1 MIPFGKGT
9 HIMPDE
15 EWMTIDETAKYLQ
28 LGKTALYDLARE
40 GTVPSSKVGSKWL
53 FSKQD
58 LDAWVRSNI
67 PLEQFFLKTPAHIE
81 ENLQLREPQIEA
93 YQELYTYFKSG
104 KKTAIIQIP
113 VGCGKSGIA
122 AIAPFGIAK
131 GRVLVIAPN
140 LTIKEGLFE
149 SLDVTNRQKCFWRK
163 RGILTEE
170 AMIGGPFV
178 TTLDT
183 GNLSVC
189 EKSHFVVSN
198 VQQLSTNPEKW
209 LHLFPRDFFDML
221 IVDEAHHSPADS
233 WRKVVEYFAAARVIN
248 MTATPFRADA
258 QEIEGELVYRY
269 PFKKATFKGYI
280 KRVTASYAAPSELEF
295 TAHGETK
302 TFTLDEVLAMKEKDW
317 FSRGIA
323 LSEPCNL
330 TIVNNSLEKL
340 EQLRETGTAHQLI
353 AVACS
358 VNHARKIVQMY
369 EARGFKADL
378 IFSEMDEDKKVDV
391 KRRLRSGELDCIVQ
405 VQMLGEGFDHPKL
418 SVAAIFRPFRTLAPY
433 IQFVGR
439 ILRVIVQDSPGHP
452 DNYGHIV
459 THAGM
464 NLDERLREFKLFE
477 SDDQKFWEDV
487 IGGKEPEPPARVLSG
502 EARMKLSES
511 AVVNYEI
518 VDSMIEEQFT
528 SADQKDIIKELR
540 EKFELL
546 GLDPEQAE
554 EIVLAR
560 SGARTMS
567 RAAQPFQVLPQREWE
582 ARKKG
587 LNDQVNRAANLLINR
602 LEINRAGRELINT
615 GVPATNNF
623 VACVTL
629 INKEIKRK
637 YPKPRTEWSAE
648 QFGLVTVE
656 LEEFLNTLTRRYK
669 GILND
674 KAKGC

>member
-1 MIPFGKGT
+1 MA
-9 HIMPDE
+9 E
-15 EWMTIDETAKYLQ
+15 EWMTIEETARYLQ
-28 LGKTALYDLARE
+28 LGKTALYDLARD
-40 GTVPSSKVGSKWL
+40 GTLPSNKVGSKWL
-53 FSKQD
+53 FSKHD

-81 ENLQLREPQIEA
+81 ENMQLREPQVEA
-93 YQELYTYFKSG
+93 YRALYEYFRSG
-104 KKTAIIQIP
+104 GQTAIIQIP

-131 GRVLVIAPN
+131 GRVLVVVPN
-140 LTIKEGLFE
+140 LTIKEGMFE
-149 SLDVTNRQKCFWRK
+149 SLDVTNRQKCFWR
-163 RGILTEE
+163 RRAVLTEE
-170 AMIGGPFV
+170 AMIGGPFAA
-178 TTLDT
+178 TLDT
-183 GNLSVC
+183 GNVSVC

-198 VQQLSTNPEKW
+198 VHQLSTNPDKW
-209 LHLFPRDFFDML
+209 LRRFPRDFFDML
-221 IVDEAHHSPADS
+221 IVDEAHHSPAES
-233 WRKVVEYFAAARVIN
+233 WQKVRQYFGSARVIN
-248 MTATPFRADA
+248 MTATPFRGDA
-258 QEIEGELVYRY
+258 QEIEGDLVYRY

-302 TFTLDEVLAMKEKDW
+302 TYTLDEVLAMKEKDW

-323 LSEPCNL
+323 LSEPCNQ
-330 TIVNNSLEKL
+330 TIVDNSLQRL

-358 VNHARKIVQMY
+358 VHHGRSIVRLYQ
-369 EARGFKADL
+369 ARGFNADL
-378 IFSEMDEDKKVDV
+378 IYSEMDEDKKVDV
-391 KRRLRSGELDCIVQ
+391 KRRLTSGELDCIVQ

-439 ILRVIVQDSPGHP
+439 ILRAVVQNSPGHP

-487 IGGKEPEPPARVLSG
+487 IGGREPDLPADVKRG
-502 EARMKLSES
+502 AARMKLSEP

-518 VDSMIEEQFT
+518 VDSLIEEQFT
-528 SADQKDIIKELR
+528 SAEQEDIIKELR
-540 EKFELL
+540 EKLELL

-554 EIVLAR
+554 AIVLAK
-560 SGARTMS
+560 SGTRTTS
-567 RAAQPFQVLPQREWE
+567 KAAQPFQVLPQREWE
-582 ARKKG
+582 ARRKG
-587 LNDQVNRAANLLINR
+587 LNEQVNRAANLLINR
-602 LEINRAGRELINT
+602 LGINRAGRDLIDL
-615 GVPATNNF
+615 GVAATNNF

-629 INKEIKRK
+629 INKDLKSR
-637 YPKPRTEWSAE
+637 YPKRRNDWS
-648 QFGLVTVE
+648 TD
-656 LEEFLNTLTRRYK
+656 EFLAAESDLEDVLDALTRRYRGLLSGKTK
-669 GILND
+669 G
-674 KAKGC
+674 

>member
-1 MIPFGKGT
+1 MA
-9 HIMPDE
+9 E
-15 EWMTIDETAKYLQ
+15 EWMTIEETARYLQ
-28 LGKTALYDLARE
+28 IGKTALYDLARE
-40 GTVPSSKVGSKWL
+40 GTLPSNKIGSKWL
-53 FSKQD
+53 FSKRD
-58 LDAWVRSNI
+58 LDAWVRSNV

-81 ENLQLREPQIEA
+81 ENLQLREPQVEA
-93 YQELYTYFKSG
+93 YKALYEYFRSG
-104 KKTAIIQIP
+104 RQSAIIQIP

-131 GRVLVIAPN
+131 GRVLIVAPN

-149 SLDVTNRQKCFWRK
+149 SLDVTNRQKCFWRR
-163 RGILTEE
+163 RGILSDE
-170 AMIGGPFV
+170 AMIGGPFA

-183 GNLSVC
+183 GNITVC

-209 LHLFPRDFFDML
+209 LHRFPRDFFDML
-221 IVDEAHHSPADS
+221 IVDEAHHAPAAS
-233 WRKVVEYFAAARVIN
+233 WQKVREHFSAARVIN
-248 MTATPFRADA
+248 MTATPFRSDA
-258 QEIEGELVYRY
+258 QEIEGDLVYRY

-295 TAHGETK
+295 TADGETRIY
-302 TFTLDEVLAMKEKDW
+302 TLDEVLAMKEKDW

-323 LSEPCNL
+323 LSEPCNQ
-330 TIVNNSLEKL
+330 TIVDNSLQRL

-358 VNHARKIVQMY
+358 VNHARSIVRLYQ
-369 EARGFKADL
+369 ARGFSADL
-378 IFSEMDEDKKVDV
+378 IYSEMDEDKKVDV
-391 KRRLRSGELDCIVQ
+391 KRRLTSGELDCIVQ

-439 ILRVIVQDSPGHP
+439 ILRVIVQNSPGHP

-487 IGGKEPEPPARVLSG
+487 IGGKEPEPPSDVKNG
-502 EARMKLSES
+502 QARMKLSEP

-518 VDSMIEEQFT
+518 VDSLIEEQFT
-528 SADQKDIIKELR
+528 SAEQEDIIRELR
-540 EKFELL
+540 EKLELL

-554 EIVLAR
+554 AIVLAKS
-560 SGARTMS
+560 SGRTMS
-567 RAAQPFQVLPQREWE
+567 KAAQPFQVLPQREWE
-582 ARKKG
+582 AKRKG
-587 LNDQVNRAANLLINR
+587 LNEQVNRAANLLMNR
-602 LEINRAGRELINT
+602 IGIGRGGRDLIT
-615 GVPATNNF
+615 LGVAATNNF
-623 VACVTL
+623 VAGVTL
-629 INKEIKRK
+629 INKELKQR
-637 YPKPRTEWSAE
+637 YPKSRKEWSVEEFAAAE
-648 QFGLVTVE
+648 AE
-656 LEEFLNTLTRRYK
+656 LENILNTLTRRYK
-669 GILND
+669 GLLSG
-674 KAKGC
+674 KAQG

>member
-1 MIPFGKGT
+1 MAQ
-9 HIMPDE
+9 
-15 EWMTIDETAKYLQ
+15 EWMTIEETARYLQ

-40 GTVPSSKVGSKWL
+40 GSLPSNKIGNKWL
-53 FSKQD
+53 FSKKD

-67 PLEQFFLKTPAHIE
+67 PLEQFFMKTPAHIE
-81 ENLQLREPQIEA
+81 ENLQLREPQVEA
-93 YQELYTYFKSG
+93 YGELYKYFKSG
-104 KKTAIIQIP
+104 GKTAIIQIP

-131 GRVLVIAPN
+131 GRVLVVAPN
-140 LTIKEGLFE
+140 VTIKDGLFE

-170 AMIGGPFV
+170 AMIGGPFA

-189 EKSHFVVSN
+189 EKSHFVVTN
-198 VQQLSTNPEKW
+198 VHQLSTDPEKW
-209 LHLFPRDFFDML
+209 LHQFPLDFFDLL
-221 IVDEAHHSPADS
+221 IVDEAHHSPAES
-233 WRKVVEYFAAARVIN
+233 WRKVREHFGAARIIN
-248 MTATPFRADA
+248 MTATPFRGDA
-258 QEIEGELVYRY
+258 QEIEGDLVYRY

-280 KRVTASYAAPSELEF
+280 KRATASYAAPSQLQF

-302 TFTLDEVLAMKEKDW
+302 MYTLDEVLTMKERDW

-323 LSEPCNL
+323 LSDPCNE
-330 TIVNNSLEKL
+330 TIVINSLQRL

-369 EARGFKADL
+369 VARGFNADL

-418 SVAAIFRPFRTLAPY
+418 SVAAIFRPFRSLAPY

-477 SDDQKFWEDV
+477 SDDQKFWEDI
-487 IGGKEPEPPARVLSG
+487 IGGKEPEPPAHVVSG
-502 EARMKLSES
+502 AARMKLSEP
-511 AVVNYEI
+511 AFANYEI
-518 VDSMIEEQFT
+518 VDSLIEEEFT
-528 SADQKDIIKELR
+528 SADQEDIIKELR
-540 EKFELL
+540 EKLEVL

-554 EIVLAR
+554 AIVLAK
-560 SGARTMS
+560 SGTRTMS
-567 RAAQPFQVLPQREWE
+567 KAAQPYQVLPQRDWE

-587 LNDQVNRAANLLINR
+587 LNDQVNRAANLLLNR
-602 LEINRAGRELINT
+602 LGINRAGRELINT
-615 GVPATNNF
+615 GIPATNNF
-623 VACVTL
+623 VACLTL
-629 INKEIKRK
+629 INKEIKKK
-637 YPKPRTEWSAE
+637 YPNPRNEWSTE
-648 QFGLVTVE
+648 QFEAVRVE
-656 LEEFLNTLTRRYK
+656 LEDFINTLTRKYK

-674 KAKGC
+674 KAKG

>member
-1 MIPFGKGT
+1 
-9 HIMPDE
+9 MPD
-15 EWMTIDETAKYLQ
+15 EWMTIEETARYLQ

-40 GTVPSSKVGSKWL
+40 GTVPSNKVGSKWL
-53 FSKQD
+53 FSKKD

-67 PLEQFFLKTPAHIE
+67 PLEQYFLKTSAHIE
-81 ENLQLREPQIEA
+81 ENLQLREPQVEA
-93 YQELYTYFKSG
+93 YEELYEYFKSG
-104 KKTAIIQIP
+104 GKTAIIQIP

-131 GRVLVIAPN
+131 GRVLVVAPN

-163 RGILTEE
+163 RDILSDE
-170 AMIGGPFV
+170 AMIGGPFA

-183 GNLSVC
+183 GNISVC

-198 VQQLSTNPEKW
+198 VHQLATNPEKW
-209 LHLFPRDFFDML
+209 LHRFPKDFFDL
-221 IVDEAHHSPADS
+221 IIVDEAHHSPAES
-233 WRKVVEYFAAARVIN
+233 WKKVLEHFAAARVIN
-248 MTATPFRADA
+248 MTATPFRGDG
-258 QEIEGELVYRY
+258 QEIEGDLVYRY

-280 KRVTASYAAPSELEF
+280 KRIQASYAAPTELEF
-295 TAHGETK
+295 TAKGETK
-302 TFTLDEVLAMKEKDW
+302 VYTLDDVLAMKEKDW

-323 LSEPCNL
+323 LSDVCNQ
-330 TIVNNSLEKL
+330 TIVDNSLEKL
-340 EQLRETGTAHQLI
+340 ELLRETGTAHQLI

-358 VNHARKIVQMY
+358 VNHARSITAMY

-378 IFSEMDEDKKVDV
+378 IYSEMDDDKKIEV
-391 KRRLRSGELDCIVQ
+391 KRGLTSGELDCIVQ

-439 ILRVIVQDSPGHP
+439 ILRVVVQNTPGHP
-452 DNYGHIV
+452 DNYGHVV

-477 SDDQKFWEDV
+477 SDDQKFWEEI
-487 IGGKEPEPPARVLSG
+487 IGGKEPEPPENVKTG
-502 EARMKLSES
+502 EARMKLSEPV
-511 AVVNYEI
+511 VVNYEI
-518 VDSMIEEQFT
+518 VDSLIEEQFT
-528 SADQKDIIKELR
+528 SAEQEDIIEELR
-540 EKFELL
+540 ENLERL

-560 SGARTMS
+560 STARATS
-567 RAAQPFQVLPQREWE
+567 KAAQPYQVLPQREWE
-582 ARKKG
+582 MRKKG

-602 LEINRAGRELINT
+602 LEISRGGRELINT
-615 GVPATNNF
+615 GVAATNNF

-629 INKEIKRK
+629 INKELKKIN
-637 YPKPRTEWSAE
+637 PKPRKEWSTKEFEGAL
-648 QFGLVTVE
+648 GN
-656 LEEFLNTLTRRYK
+656 LENVINTLTRRYK
-669 GILND
+669 GILNGKA
-674 KAKGC
+674 KAKG

>member
-1 MIPFGKGT
+1 MA
-9 HIMPDE
+9 D
-15 EWMTIDETAKYLQ
+15 EWMTIEETARYLQ

-40 GTVPSSKVGSKWL
+40 GTVPSNKVGSKWL
-53 FSKQD
+53 FSKKD

-67 PLEQFFLKTPAHIE
+67 PLEQYFLKTPAHIE
-81 ENLQLREPQIEA
+81 ENLQLREPQVEA
-93 YQELYTYFKSG
+93 YEELYEYFKSG
-104 KKTAIIQIP
+104 GKTAIIQIP

-131 GRVLVIAPN
+131 GRVLVVAPN

-163 RGILTEE
+163 RDILSDE
-170 AMIGGPFV
+170 AMIGGPFA

-183 GNLSVC
+183 GNISVC

-198 VQQLSTNPEKW
+198 VHQLATNPEKW
-209 LHLFPRDFFDML
+209 LHRFPKDFFDL
-221 IVDEAHHSPADS
+221 IIVDEAHHSPAES
-233 WRKVVEYFAAARVIN
+233 WKKVLEHFSAARVIN
-248 MTATPFRADA
+248 MTATPFRGDGR
-258 QEIEGELVYRY
+258 EVEGDLVYRY

-280 KRVTASYAAPSELEF
+280 KRIQASYAAPTELEF
-295 TAHGETK
+295 TAKGETK
-302 TFTLDEVLAMKEKDW
+302 VYTLDDVLAMKEKDW

-323 LSEPCNL
+323 LSDVCNE

-340 EQLRETGTAHQLI
+340 ELLRQTGTAHQLI

-358 VNHARKIVQMY
+358 VNHARKITAMY

-378 IFSEMDEDKKVDV
+378 IYSEMDDDKKIEV
-391 KRRLRSGELDCIVQ
+391 KRRLTSGELDCIVQ

-439 ILRVIVQDSPGHP
+439 ILRVIVQNTPGHP
-452 DNYGHIV
+452 DNYGHVV

-477 SDDQKFWEDV
+477 SDDQKFWEEV
-487 IGGKEPEPPARVLSG
+487 IGGKEPEPPANVKTG
-502 EARMKLSES
+502 EARMKLSEPV
-511 AVVNYEI
+511 VVNYEI
-518 VDSMIEEQFT
+518 VDSLIEEQFT
-528 SADQKDIIKELR
+528 SAEQEDIIKELR
-540 EKFELL
+540 ENLERL

-560 SGARTMS
+560 STAQVKS
-567 RAAQPFQVLPQREWE
+567 KAAQPYQVLPQREWE
-582 ARKKG
+582 MRKKG

-602 LEINRAGRELINT
+602 LEIGRGGRELINT
-615 GVPATNNF
+615 GVAATNNF

-629 INKEIKRK
+629 INKELKK
-637 YPKPRTEWSAE
+637 NNSKPRKEWS
-648 QFGLVTVE
+648 T
-656 LEEFLNTLTRRYK
+656 EEFEGAMSSLEDVINTLTRRYK
-669 GILND
+669 GILNGKA
-674 KAKGC
+674 KAKG

>member
-1 MIPFGKGT
+1 MA
-9 HIMPDE
+9 D
-15 EWMTIDETAKYLQ
+15 EWMTIEETARYLQ

-40 GTVPSSKVGSKWL
+40 GTVPSNKVGSKWL
-53 FSKQD
+53 FSKKD

-67 PLEQFFLKTPAHIE
+67 PLEQYFLKTPAHIE
-81 ENLQLREPQIEA
+81 ENLQLREPQVEA
-93 YQELYTYFKSG
+93 YAELYEYFKSG
-104 KKTAIIQIP
+104 GKAAIIQIP

-131 GRVLVIAPN
+131 GRVLVVAPN

-163 RGILTEE
+163 RDILAEE
-170 AMIGGPFV
+170 AMIGGPFA

-183 GNLSVC
+183 GNISVC

-198 VQQLSTNPEKW
+198 VHQLATNPEKW
-209 LHLFPRDFFDML
+209 LHRFPNDFFDL
-221 IVDEAHHSPADS
+221 IVVDEAHHSPAES
-233 WRKVVEYFAAARVIN
+233 WTKVLEHFAAARVIN
-248 MTATPFRADA
+248 MTATPFRGDG
-258 QEIEGELVYRY
+258 QEIEGDLVYRY

-280 KRVTASYAAPSELEF
+280 KRIQASYAAPTELEF
-295 TAHGETK
+295 TAKGETK
-302 TFTLDEVLAMKEKDW
+302 VYTLDDVLAMKDKDW

-323 LSEPCNL
+323 LSDVCNQ
-330 TIVNNSLEKL
+330 TIVDNSLEKL
-340 EQLRETGTAHQLI
+340 ELLRETGTAHQLI

-358 VNHARKIVQMY
+358 VNHARKITAMY

-378 IFSEMDEDKKVDV
+378 IYSEMDEDKKTEV
-391 KRRLRSGELDCIVQ
+391 KRRLTSGELDCIVQ

-439 ILRVIVQDSPGHP
+439 ILRVVVQNSPGHP
-452 DNYGHIV
+452 DNYGHVV

-477 SDDQKFWEDV
+477 SDDQKFWEEI
-487 IGGKEPEPPARVLSG
+487 IGGKEPQPPDSVKAG
-502 EARMKLSES
+502 EARMKLSEPV
-511 AVVNYEI
+511 VVNYEI
-518 VDSMIEEQFT
+518 VDSLIEEQFT
-528 SADQKDIIKELR
+528 SAEQEDIIKELR
-540 EKFELL
+540 ENLERL

-560 SGARTMS
+560 SAARTTS
-567 RAAQPFQVLPQREWE
+567 KAAQPYQVLPQREWE
-582 ARKKG
+582 MRKKG

-602 LEINRAGRELINT
+602 LEIGRGGWELINT
-615 GVPATNNF
+615 GVAATNNF

-629 INKEIKRK
+629 INKELKKIN
-637 YPKPRTEWSAE
+637 PKPRKEWS
-648 QFGLVTVE
+648 T
-656 LEEFLNTLTRRYK
+656 EEFESALGSLEDVINTLTRRYK
-669 GILND
+669 GILNG
-674 KAKGC
+674 KAKTKG

>member
-1 MIPFGKGT
+1 M
-9 HIMPDE
+9 
-15 EWMTIDETAKYLQ
+15 
-28 LGKTALYDLARE
+28 R
-40 GTVPSSKVGSKWL
+40 
-53 FSKQD
+53 
-58 LDAWVRSNI
+58 
-67 PLEQFFLKTPAHIE
+67 TPAHIE
-81 ENLQLREPQIEA
+81 ENLQLREPQVEA
-93 YQELYTYFKSG
+93 YTALYQFFKSG
-104 KKTAIIQIP
+104 GTTAILQIP

-140 LTIKEGLFE
+140 LTIKEGMFE

-163 RGILTEE
+163 RNVLTDD
-170 AMIGGPFV
+170 AMIGGPFA

-189 EKSHFVVSN
+189 EKSHFIVSN
-198 VQQLSTNPEKW
+198 IQQLSTNPEKW
-209 LHLFPRDFFDML
+209 LRKFPRDFFDMI
-221 IVDEAHHSPADS
+221 IVDEAHHSPAES
-233 WRKVVEYFAAARVIN
+233 WRKVREHFSAARIIN

-258 QEIEGELVYRY
+258 QKIEGDLVYRY

-295 TAHGETK
+295 TARGETK
-302 TFTLDEVLAMKEKDW
+302 IYTLDEVLAMKDKDW

-323 LSEPCNL
+323 LSDPCNQ
-330 TIVNNSLEKL
+330 TIVDNSLQRL

-358 VNHARKIVQMY
+358 VDHARKIVRMY

-391 KRRLRSGELDCIVQ
+391 KRRLTSGELDCIVQ

-418 SVAAIFRPFRTLAPY
+418 SVAAIFRPFRSLAPY

-439 ILRVIVQDSPGHP
+439 ILRAIVQNSPGHP

-477 SDDQKFWEDV
+477 SDDQKFWEEV
-487 IGGKEPEPPARVLSG
+487 IGGKEPEPPAHVMSG

-518 VDSMIEEQFT
+518 VDSLIEEQFT
-528 SADQKDIIKELR
+528 SAEQEDIIKELR
-540 EKFELL
+540 EKLELL
-546 GLDPEQAE
+546 GLDPDQAE
-554 EIVLAR
+554 EIVLAK
-560 SGARTMS
+560 SGTRTTS
-567 RAAQPFQVLPQREWE
+567 KAAQPYQVLPQREWE
-582 ARKKG
+582 TRKKG
-587 LNDQVNRAANLLINR
+587 LNEQVNRAANLLINR
-602 LEINRAGRELINT
+602 LGINRASRELINT
-615 GVPATNNF
+615 GIAATNNF

-629 INKEIKRK
+629 INKELKRR
-637 YPKPRTEWSAE
+637 YPKPRNEWSTE
-648 QFGLVTVE
+648 QFEAAVAD
-656 LEEFLNTLTRRYK
+656 LEDVLNVLTRRYK
-669 GILND
+669 GLLND
-674 KAKGC
+674 KAKG